1 MQFSTQQ
8 EIEPDR
14 WDAKGNRTL
23 GLRSEENPIKSTMQL
38 FDKFITEYA
47 ELVEAKGYGK
57 EALLHYKICKNRG
70 LRLGKR
76 G

>member
-1 MQFSTQQ
+1 
-8 EIEPDR
+8 
-14 WDAKGNRTL
+14 
-23 GLRSEENPIKSTMQL
+23 MQL